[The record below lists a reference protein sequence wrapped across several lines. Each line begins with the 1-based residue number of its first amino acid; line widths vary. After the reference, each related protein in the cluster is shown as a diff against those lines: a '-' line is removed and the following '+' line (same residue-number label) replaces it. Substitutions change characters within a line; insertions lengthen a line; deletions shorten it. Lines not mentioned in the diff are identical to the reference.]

1 MSLNR
6 CCAIDFVIEF
16 ENQIDFEF
24 KEIYVVGDAP
34 TYEGPYV
41 ATPKV
46 QSQNFETKNKVMI
59 DDFMVEE
66 IPYDETSNEY
76 GTTCVIAS

>member
-1 MSLNR
+1 MTVK
-6 CCAIDFVIEF
+6 CCAFDFVIEF
-16 ENQIDFEF
+16 EKQIDFEF
-24 KEIYVVGDAP
+24 EQIYVVGDHEK
-34 TYEGPYV
+34 YQGPYT

-46 QSQNFETKNKVMI
+46 ESQNFETKNKVMI
-59 DDFMVEE
+59 DDFVVEE